1 METDTFFHFAVEW
14 KHVIHILQQ
23 QDFSDVTLGLGRKT
37 KFAKIHNY
45 QKLTLFNG
53 PCFVMDKKK
62 KNKGLLDVSFH
73 RFILRLHT
81 EHRGVVREHDNNGL
95 ISDLFHLKQYK
106 RPAAVEGDGITS
118 MTKSCYH
125 SHS

>member
-62 KNKGLLDVSFH
+62 KKKRVYLMFLFTDLS
-73 RFILRLHT
+73 
-81 EHRGVVREHDNNGL
+81 
-95 ISDLFHLKQYK
+95 SDYTLNTG
-106 RPAAVEGDGITS
+106 E
-118 MTKSCYH
+118 
-125 SHS
+125 